1 MKCKKGKL
9 KASTLI
15 VMTNSLQAISVTG
28 PQILL
33 PEEDYDLNMVDDKD
47 PVVDEPETSLHS
59 PLLFMP
65 YH

>member
-1 MKCKKGKL
+1 
-9 KASTLI
+9 
-15 VMTNSLQAISVTG
+15 MTNSLKAISVTG

-47 PVVDEPETSLHS
+47 LVVDEPETSLHS